1 MIKSLGSD
9 LKRVISLKKMIILF
23 TILIISYG
31 FYITN
36 FSIGIDALAKDRY
49 LSGEYIAQGRVGR
62 TIIFNALGFNKTM
75 PFAESVTSVLLLAMA
90 AIIFSAAYQRVATKK
105 LSGLSII
112 VFQTMFVAYSLI
124 NEIFIYKEASLVIG
138 FCYAL
143 SALVSWC
150 IADCISKEMHFN
162 IKNVVIILLL
172 LTFQLSTFESFA
184 SVYLFSV
191 FSLIWLKL
199 SRYAT
204 DKDISGKTILKF
216 IFIALLIMVAAV
228 LGKYVLATLIRTAK
242 NIPVST
248 SSSNQVYWFS
258 RNFVSTLIGLVTG
271 FIKYY
276 FVYGFWYYPIMLYAV
291 SCIVLFLFTVGYFN
305 QNHKILW
312 ILVSAGILVS
322 TVAVQIIQG
331 GGVTKYSSCQVFCLF
346 VAFITMVLGNLFSD
360 YYIKSK
366 TSGKKIAAGLG
377 ITVIIGSI
385 WYSAI
390 DLNNWFAV
398 DYQRYQEEVQIM
410 RNIDADLSDYPTDVK
425 PVVFVGQINLSDNIT
440 KCTHVKYDEESYIRA
455 KSVLRTIGI
464 NLDGWHGNGDFD
476 SKVYFDK
483 YNMANGNSCINW
495 GVFAFR
501 EANTELHKIFEY
513 HGYVY
518 ERPTM
523 EEYLEANLLIPKFN
537 AAYPKKGYIQETN
550 DYIVVYLGGN
560 PQLE

>member
-1 MIKSLGSD
+1 MIKSFGSD
-9 LKRVISLKKMIILF
+9 LKRVISLKKMIILLA
-23 TILIISYG
+23 ILLISYG

-36 FSIGIDALAKDRY
+36 FCIGIDALAKDRY

-62 TIIFNALGFNKTM
+62 TIIFNVLGFDKTM

-90 AIIFSAAYQRVATKK
+90 AIVFSGAYQRVATKK
-105 LSGLSII
+105 LSDLSVIA
-112 VFQTMFVAYSLI
+112 FQTMFVAYSLV

-138 FCYAL
+138 FCYLL

-150 IADCISKEMHFN
+150 IADCVSKELHFN
-162 IKNVVIILLL
+162 IKNVVIIILL

-199 SRYAT
+199 SRYAA
-204 DKDISGKTILKF
+204 DKNISGKTILKF
-216 IFIALLIMVAAV
+216 VFVTMLIMVVAV
-228 LGKYVLATLIRTAK
+228 LGKYVLATLIRTAR

-291 SCIVLFLFTVGYFN
+291 SCFVLLFITARYFN
-305 QNHKILW
+305 RNHKILW
-312 ILVSAGILVS
+312 ILVSAGMLVS

-346 VAFITMVLGNLFSD
+346 VAFIVMILSNLFND
-360 YYIKSK
+360 YYLKSK
-366 TSGKKIAAGLG
+366 TSVRKLASGFGIA
-377 ITVIIGSI
+377 VIICCI

-390 DLNNWFAV
+390 DLNNWFVV
-398 DYQRYQEEVQIM
+398 DYQRYQEEVQIL
-410 RNIDADLSDYPTDVK
+410 RNIDADLSEYPTDEK
-425 PVVFVGQINLSDNIT
+425 PVIFVGQIKLSDNII
-440 KCTHVKYDEESYIRA
+440 KYTHVEYDAKSYIRA
-455 KSVLRTIGI
+455 KSVLRIMGI
-464 NLDGWHGNGDFD
+464 DLDDWHGNGDFD

-518 ERPTM
+518 ARPTM
-523 EEYLEANLLIPKFN
+523 EQYLEANLLIPKFN
-537 AAYPKKGYIQETN
+537 AAYPKNGYIQETN
-550 DYIVVYLGGN
+550 DYIVVYLGGSS
-560 PQLE
+560 QLE